1 MLLKLF
7 PLLAVGAGA
16 VGYLFDASV
25 GQAGG
30 AVVPL
35 LTLIML
41 CMGLTLTPQDF
52 VNLKHCKSAV
62 LAGVA
67 LQFSVM
73 PLIALGVARLL
84 GLDDDL
90 TVGLVLVGSVAGG
103 TASNVITY
111 LARGNV
117 ALSVSMTSISTLAS
131 VLLTPLLLTLLVGSR
146 VPVPAADLLTTLVQI
161 ILVPV
166 LAGLAIN
173 TFAHELTRRVL
184 PALAPLSIAAILI
197 IIAIVVAL
205 NAELLGE
212 VGITVALATLGHNV
226 AGLALGYAAA
236 HLLGFDRSV
245 CRTIAIE
252 VGMQNSGLAA
262 ALAVKFFGAAAA
274 LPGSVFSV
282 WQNVTGSA
290 FAALAQWQAGR
301 AAGKADEMWERSPN
315 RE

>member
-7 PLLAVGAGA
+7 PLLAAAAGA
-16 VGYLFDASV
+16 LGWGFAGSVAHAS
-25 GQAGG
+25 G
-30 AVVPL
+30 AIVPL
-35 LTLIML
+35 LMLIML

-52 VNLKHCKSAV
+52 LNLRHCKSAV
-62 LAGVA
+62 LAGVT
-67 LQFSVM
+67 LQFSAM
-73 PLIALGVARLL
+73 PLTALGIARLL

-131 VLLTPLLLTLLVGSR
+131 VLLTPLLVTLLVGSR
-146 VPVPAADLLTTLVQI
+146 VPVPAGELLTTLAQI
-161 ILVPV
+161 IVVPV
-166 LAGLAIN
+166 LVGLAIN
-173 TFAHELTRRVL
+173 TFARDVTRRVL

-205 NAELLGE
+205 NADRLGE
-212 VGITVALATLGHNV
+212 VGITAAAATLIHNV
-226 AGLALGYAAA
+226 AGLSLGYLAAY
-236 HLLGFDRSV
+236 LLGFDRSV

-274 LPGSVFSV
+274 LPGSLFSV

-290 FAALAQWQAGR
+290 FAALAQWQTERAEPTVGAASGR
-301 AAGKADEMWERSPN
+301 E
-315 RE
+315 